1 MKKILQ
7 SFSDRVF
14 DALDYLAAQRGISV
28 QELIRAVIVPEWL
41 NKQDISLQA
50 KIRDIVEGRG
60 LGEEGEKDETE
71 DS

>member
-7 SFSDRVF
+7 TFSDHVF
-14 DALDYLAAQRGISV
+14 NNLQHLAAKRGISV

-41 NKQDISLQA
+41 SKQDLSLQA
-50 KIRDIVEGRG
+50 SIRDVVEGRG
-60 LGEEGEKDETE
+60 VDEEGRKDETE

>member
-14 DALDYLAAQRGISV
+14 DALDYLATKRGISV

-41 NKQDISLQA
+41 SKQDISLHA
-50 KIRDIVEGRG
+50 KMRDIAEGRG
-60 LGEEGEKDETE
+60 LGEEGGKDETE